1 MTTSKLLFSS
11 NNHRFRI
18 LLRPLLE
25 LRKSHVAEDAWL
37 QRRLLCTAAAREIP
51 IVENTISKRSLSKLR
66 RKAMIEDYVK
76 KYRSM
81 NAGKFPLAKNVQK
94 HVGGSYYTVKT
105 ILQELHHNPSSSALA
120 TAANS
125 SIWQTAQGNGISD
138 AGVTTACQV
147 SDDSIAVVE
156 EYGTAAG
163 CDLSCEEVVDENICQ
178 KMVDM
183 SETNNYLEETAKY
196 PSSSEKKAD
205 LDFVGE
211 HDKTFAGK
219 EMGED
224 SRIMESQEM
233 LDMSS
238 TVENPSSNQVVTMDD
253 LRLPAKPG
261 HPSIVT
267 DTSNRSEYVE
277 VDEASA
283 KAFESY
289 EVARESTLQK
299 TEDKKLQKSSL
310 WGNLKGF
317 ANNIIN
323 FWRTT

>member
-1 MTTSKLLFSS
+1 
-11 NNHRFRI
+11 
-18 LLRPLLE
+18 
-25 LRKSHVAEDAWL
+25 
-37 QRRLLCTAAAREIP
+37 
-51 IVENTISKRSLSKLR
+51 
-66 RKAMIEDYVK
+66 
-76 KYRSM
+76 M

-120 TAANS
+120 TAAKNS
-125 SIWQTAQGNGISD
+125 TIWQAAQANGISD
-138 AGVTTACQV
+138 AGDTTAYQV

-156 EYGTAAG
+156 EYGTAAE

-183 SETNNYLEETAKY
+183 SKTNNYLEETAKY

-224 SRIMESQEM
+224 SRIIESQEV

-238 TVENPSSNQVVTMDD
+238 TVENTSSNQVVTMVRFKVIFV
-253 LRLPAKPG
+253 L
-261 HPSIVT
+261 S
-267 DTSNRSEYVE
+267 TS
-277 VDEASA
+277 
-283 KAFESY
+283 
-289 EVARESTLQK
+289 L
-299 TEDKKLQKSSL
+299 
-310 WGNLKGF
+310 
-317 ANNIIN
+317 
-323 FWRTT
+323 